1 MIDGRITQ
9 MVKRPTFSV
18 KEPMRHGPLG
28 KTNAFEFKFFRN
40 PEQNQIKE
48 ELIML
53 CETRFFRCDICGNL
67 VGMIHAS
74 GAPMSCCGQHMTELI
89 PGSVDAS
96 QEKHV
101 PVIKVEGD
109 KATVHVGSV
118 DHPMLEEHHIAWI
131 YLRTTDGGQRKCL
144 EVGGKPEATFALGG
158 AKVVAAYEY
167 CNLHGLWKADA

>member
-1 MIDGRITQ
+1 MT
-9 MVKRPTFSV
+9 
-18 KEPMRHGPLG
+18 
-28 KTNAFEFKFFRN
+28 
-40 PEQNQIKE
+40 
-48 ELIML
+48 

-109 KATVHVGSV
+109 KCTVHVGSI

-131 YLRTTDGGQRKCL
+131 YLQTDDGGTAQVPECRRQTRSRVRARRREGCRGLRILQPPRPL
-144 EVGGKPEATFALGG
+144 ESHAVNRSQT
-158 AKVVAAYEY
+158 
-167 CNLHGLWKADA
+167 NQ

>member
-1 MIDGRITQ
+1 MT
-9 MVKRPTFSV
+9 
-18 KEPMRHGPLG
+18 
-28 KTNAFEFKFFRN
+28 
-40 PEQNQIKE
+40 
-48 ELIML
+48 
-53 CETRFFRCDICGNL
+53 CETRFFRCEICGNL

-101 PVIKVEGD
+101 PVITVEGD
-109 KATVHVGSV
+109 KCTVHVGSI

-131 YLRTTDGGQRKCL
+131 YLQTDDGGMRKCL
-144 EVGGKPEATFALGG
+144 PVGGAPEAVFALGG

-167 CNLHGLWKADA
+167 CNLHGLWKATL